1 MRKSA
6 ILILPLILMIAACTN
21 ESNTNETYVPYQPAP
36 PTQTT
41 QTPPPAPPAETPTP
55 PPAAPTGPAFA
66 LTVNNFT
73 IYMDQNIQEVLDAF
87 GEPLGV
93 FELPSCAFDGI
104 DRIFSFPGLQIH
116 TYPLDD
122 SDFVHT
128 VSIRDDSILTQ
139 NGIYLG
145 NSWED
150 VLAAYGSDYDHE
162 FGMFT
167 FTKGVTKLQFL
178 VEDDMVVAITYGL
191 IMN

>member
-1 MRKSA
+1 
-6 ILILPLILMIAACTN
+6 
-21 ESNTNETYVPYQPAP
+21 
-36 PTQTT
+36 
-41 QTPPPAPPAETPTP
+41 
-55 PPAAPTGPAFA
+55 
-66 LTVNNFT
+66 
-73 IYMDQNIQEVLDAF
+73 MDQNIQEVLNAF

-93 FELPSCAFDGI
+93 FEAPSCAFDGI

-122 SDFVHT
+122 DDFIHT
-128 VSIRDDSILTQ
+128 VSIRDDSIMTE

-145 NSWED
+145 NSWAA
-150 VLAAYGSDYDHE
+150 VLAAYGSDYSQE

-167 FTKGVTKLQFL
+167 FIKGDTKLQFL